1 MRKRNEFLVTILM
14 LSLVGC
20 GQKEAEIA
28 TVEPQVVAEEQAVET
43 ETVIEAE
50 ATENVNET
58 EEPTYTERG
67 DLYVL
72 DSGCNDGGGV
82 DMTSWGADYS
92 VYELTKGINFYYTD
106 TSIAGYTKDN
116 AKIHVSKSNGEW
128 NFCIFDKKGYL
139 IRTEDLAD
147 AVQIK
152 DKKGKAVSDTSVNVA
167 AKASDNT
174 TSSEKPDV
182 VALQEASPSGPT
194 AEQPVEAPSAEAPV
208 EEAPAVAESDKYTP
222 EEAVAVYRSIME
234 SGGLIWNPS
243 LKDGG
248 SWGTGWLYL
257 DKGQPE
263 WAAESNL
270 ESAAMGNGDGIPWTY
285 YYLEVTGSDDDAV
298 YITEWS
304 D

>member
-1 MRKRNEFLVTILM
+1 MRKRNEILVMVLM
-14 LSLVGC
+14 LSLAGC
-20 GQKEAEIA
+20 GPKATEEA
-28 TVEPQVVAEEQAVET
+28 VLEPKVVAEDKATET
-43 ETVIEAE
+43 ETVTEEIKS
-50 ATENVNET
+50 TENVEET
-58 EEPTYTERG
+58 EEATYTERG

-72 DSGCNDGGGV
+72 DSGRNDGGSV
-82 DMTSWGADYS
+82 DMTSWDADYS

-106 TSIAGYTKDN
+106 TSIAGYTKDT
-116 AKIHVSKSNGEW
+116 AKINVSKSNGEW

-152 DKKGKAVSDTSVNVA
+152 DKKGNPVSNVA
-167 AKASDNT
+167 VKEPDVTAPV
-174 TSSEKPDV
+174 EKPDNIV
-182 VALQEASPSGPT
+182 SQETLPSNPT
-194 AEQPVEAPSAEAPV
+194 AEQPAETPTAEVPV
-208 EEAPAVAESDKYTP
+208 EEAPAVVESDKYTP
-222 EEAVAVYRSIME
+222 EEAIAVYRSIME
-234 SGGLIWNPS
+234 SGGLTWNPS

-248 SWGTGWLYL
+248 SWGTGWIYL

-263 WAAESNL
+263 WCAQANL

-285 YYLEVTGSDDDAV
+285 YYLEVTGSDDEAV